1 MYIAETGIIV
11 GTRDST
17 KTMWSSWLEWI
28 PWRTNFRT
36 VWRQPMMASGTPHM
50 HSKYV
55 FHIPNPHILYIWW
68 KVCPNSTFVVYMSYF
83 LFDKQYLPRFEKLSE
98 VMPVGILAEKY
109 LRMINTFSQEMDRI
123 TRQDPTFYCYYSWRS
138 YHSYM
143 PPYYFRFFKKQV
155 VKPPIPRNYPD
166 SSGKIAWARSLL
178 QHLKYFMEHFQKQKT
193 LRHRPEYQHLVKQYN
208 ETGKK
213 LLD

>member
-1 MYIAETGIIV
+1 MLQLLHNCVHSWNWYHCRNEGFDKDYVEFLTRMDSLTDKLQNRLETTYDG
-11 GTRDST
+11 
-17 KTMWSSWLEWI
+17 
-28 PWRTNFRT
+28 
-36 VWRQPMMASGTPHM
+36 VWDTPHAFQVRFS
-50 HSKYV
+50 HSQS
-55 FHIPNPHILYIWW
+55 PHFIY
-68 KVCPNSTFVVYMSYF
+68 STFVVYMSYS

-213 LLD
+213 LD

>member
-1 MYIAETGIIV
+1 
-11 GTRDST
+11 
-17 KTMWSSWLEWI
+17 
-28 PWRTNFRT
+28 
-36 VWRQPMMASGTPHM
+36 
-50 HSKYV
+50 
-55 FHIPNPHILYIWW
+55 
-68 KVCPNSTFVVYMSYF
+68 MSYF

-123 TRQDPTFYCYYSWRS
+123 TRQDPTFVLLSFWKFLSFICLSTISRY
-138 YHSYM
+138 
-143 PPYYFRFFKKQV
+143 RFFKKQV

-213 LLD
+213 SDYSNHHNPIRRMIL